1 VADEPLLYRDELLGT
16 LFTIADISAD
26 VARIVRLLEEDDD
39 GEEEA
44 PEDAA

>member
-1 VADEPLLYRDELLGT
+1 VADEALLYRDELLGT

>member
-1 VADEPLLYRDELLGT
+1 VRDEPLIHRDELLGT